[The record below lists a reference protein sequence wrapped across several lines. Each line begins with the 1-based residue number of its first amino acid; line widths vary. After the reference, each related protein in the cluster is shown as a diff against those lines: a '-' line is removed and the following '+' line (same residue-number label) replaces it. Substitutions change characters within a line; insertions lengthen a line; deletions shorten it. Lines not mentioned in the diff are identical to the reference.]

1 MASLRLRADGRP
13 LSAALAAA
21 IGSAVIVLLAA
32 WMLVLP
38 APALAAPEYQGISGA
53 DRYETAIRVSQA
65 GFASGVGAV
74 VLATGENYPDALSAA
89 PLAAA
94 YEGPVLLTHSAT
106 LDEDTTT
113 EIARL
118 QPGKIFVV
126 GLEAA
131 VAAQVKVAFPDLAAA
146 PEGIVVLTGLDRY
159 DTARLVAEQIR
170 MKLGTP
176 SGVVIVPGDSFPD
189 ALSVAPLAGVKGWP
203 ILLTPANGPV
213 PDVTMQALMGLEVT
227 AGLVVGTYAD
237 PGLPGLTL
245 TRIVGTDRYDT
256 SARVAEYAATE
267 GMSYA
272 HVAVATGDKF
282 PDALAA
288 GPYVARDGG
297 IVLLVQSGGV
307 PAPVS
312 SLLLNRAEAVASM
325 DFVGLSPAVVGQ
337 VKLLLSVTDL
347 PDGFTFSTVAS
358 GSSGAEVVWLEQKLT
373 DLTYRP
379 GPIDGVFDKRTY
391 QAVMAFQ
398 KWEGL
403 GRDGVV
409 GSQVWGR
416 LLGATPPTPSR
427 TGSGAWIEVNKAK
440 QVLLYVKNG
449 TVIRTLATSTGN
461 ANVGIVTPTRTYSI
475 YAKSPKWDGPRY
487 KPLYLRGI
495 LAIHGY
501 PSVPAWPAS
510 HGCIRLPLW
519 DMDEFYPLISVGTK
533 VHIY

>member
-1 MASLRLRADGRP
+1 MACLRVWADRRP
-13 LSAALAAA
+13 VSAAL
-21 IGSAVIVLLAA
+21 IGAMVCAVIVLLAM

-38 APALAAPEYQGISGA
+38 TPALAAPEYQGITGP

-65 GFASGVGAV
+65 GFAPGVGAV

-94 YEGPVLLTHSAT
+94 YRGPVLLTHSAT

-118 QPGKIFVV
+118 RPGKIFVV

-131 VAAQVKVAFPDLAAA
+131 VVAQIRLAFPDLAVV

-159 DTARLVAEQIR
+159 DTARLVAEEMR
-170 MKLGTP
+170 AKLGSV
-176 SGVVIVPGDSFPD
+176 SGVVIAPGDSFPD
-189 ALSVAPLAGVKGWP
+189 ALSVAPLAAVKGWP
-203 ILLTPANGPV
+203 ILLTPGNGPA
-213 PDVTMQALMGLEVT
+213 PDVTIRALASLEVT
-227 AGLVVGTYAD
+227 TGLAVGTYVD
-237 PGLPGLTL
+237 PGVPGLTL
-245 TRIVGTDRYDT
+245 TRLVGQNRYDT
-256 SARVAEYAATE
+256 SAKVADYATTE
-267 GMSYA
+267 GVSYT

-288 GPYVARDGG
+288 GPYLALDAGV
-297 IVLLVQSGGV
+297 VLLVESQAV
-307 PAPVS
+307 PAPIS
-312 SLLLNRAEAVASM
+312 SLLLDRAELVERV
-325 DFVGLSPAVVGQ
+325 DFIGLAPAVVGQ

-347 PDGFTFSTVAS
+347 PDGFTFSPVRS
-358 GSSGAEVVWLEQKLT
+358 GSSGAEVLWLEQRLT

-403 GRDGVV
+403 ARDGVV
-409 GSQVWGR
+409 GAQVWTR
-416 LLGATPPTPSR
+416 LLGATRPTPSK

-440 QVLLYVKNG
+440 QVFLYVENG

-461 ANVGIVTPTRTYSI
+461 PSVGIVTPTRTYTI